1 MNNEEIISHHGIL
14 GMRWGVRRYQ
24 NPDGSLTPAGRKKAQ
39 KLKGE
44 YKALTGKKIKGKIP
58 KEDPNNKKIHDLSD
72 TELTD
77 RIKRLQKEKEAHGLE
92 NDLSS
97 NGTKFRRALRQ
108 RATTAL
114 LDAGQRVLTDWF
126 TKQGVKLF
134 GMDKKP
140 IEDEYTKLKKE
151 LDLSNVK
158 KNLKINDDFFK
169 KKKQEEQEA
178 KEAEQEA
185 KRKAKEAK
193 KEARIKA
200 REAKKEQKT
209 RERQIDDAI
218 DAWERQRE
226 ADREFAREMANRRY
240 SNEHVNTGKTVV
252 KEAMLS
258 DYYLPYKK

>member
-126 TKQGVKLF
+126 TKQGIKLL
-134 GMDKKP
+134 GMNTKP

-151 LDLSNVK
+151 LDISNVK
-158 KNLKINDDFFK
+158 KNLQINDDFFK
-169 KKKQEEQEA
+169 KKKQEEQAE
-178 KEAEQEA
+178 KEAEKEKKRQAREA
-185 KRKAKEAK
+185 KRQ
-193 KEARIKA
+193 A
-200 REAKKEQKT
+200 REAKKAQKT

-240 SNEHVNTGKTVV
+240 SNEHANTGKTVV